1 MTVVVDLKKK
11 VQAPKAKPAATMV
24 QHRSTYL
31 GLVLVIVLLNLFGLV
46 MVLSASSV
54 QALRDSDGETSWLYF
69 QRQGMWMGLSV
80 IVLLVALRVPY
91 RVWGKLAPLM
101 LSANMLLLFVATFF
115 GSEAFGAQRWLEI
128 GPLRLQPAEFL
139 KFTLL
144 AFVAAMLASREHQI
158 GDYRRSLN
166 TVVLIM
172 IPVVALLLKQPDFG
186 STLIL
191 SAIIFGALFVAGVPL
206 RPTAIL
212 GGVAITLGVIASL
225 TANYRLAR
233 ITSFLDPSGDPEGAG
248 FQISQSQIS
257 LQAGKLWG
265 SGIGQGHAKWGYLPN
280 AHTDFIFAVVG
291 EELGL
296 IGAGVM
302 LMLFLSLG
310 LLGYVT
316 AMRAPDLLG
325 TILAGGITIGFM
337 FQAFVNVGGVIGIL
351 PITGLTLPF
360 VSSGGSSLL
369 VTMLSAGV
377 LLNVARHAR

>member
-1 MTVVVDLKKK
+1 
-11 VQAPKAKPAATMV
+11 
-24 QHRSTYL
+24 
-31 GLVLVIVLLNLFGLV
+31 

-101 LSANMLLLFVATFF
+101 LSANMLLLFAATFF
-115 GSEAFGAQRWLEI
+115 GSESFGAQRWLEI

-212 GGVAITLGVIASL
+212 GGVAIILGVIASL

-257 LQAGKLWG
+257 LEAGKLWG
-265 SGIGQGHAKWGYLPN
+265 SGIGQGHSKWGYLPN
-280 AHTDFIFAVVG
+280 AHTDFIFAVIG

-302 LMLFLSLG
+302 LALFLSLG